1 MVPPAN
7 LKRTSRYAQSKLA
20 KRKSRKAIFFGK
32 DQSTPSYA
40 DADVQPFRHLELHR
54 YCVFCSKQCETDVY
68 HMMKQVIDECPFYR
82 MLLDTFYPKFGDE

>member
-1 MVPPAN
+1 MAPLTN
-7 LKRTSRYAQSKLA
+7 LKRTSRYALSKHA
-20 KRKSRKAIFFGK
+20 KRKSQKAISFGK
-32 DQSTPSYA
+32 DYTPALAYIT
-40 DADVQPFRHLELHR
+40 VQFFSHLELHR